1 MSRRNQNGPV
11 WDKPGWDKPA
21 RDKPGW
27 DKPGWDY
34 LDCDTTLAIAHRGGA
49 LEAPQN
55 SMAAFGA
62 AVDMGYEYLELDVRA
77 SRDGVLAVYH
87 DPTLDTLTD
96 ATGAIGELDWEQ
108 IRRARIAGR
117 EPVCRLEEVLD
128 AWPGVRLNIDPKHP
142 AAVRPLV
149 ELLRRYDCS
158 QRVCV
163 STFSDRR
170 MRRISQLLEGR
181 YCTAEAQTRIA
192 RFKLEAM
199 RSARATARAAP
210 RASGATDAAGAAGAA
225 DEPSPAREPG
235 PPSQRTLGCVQVP
248 ATIHGWR
255 LVDAAFVDAVHSHGC
270 QVHVWTVNQAAEM
283 RELLDMGAD
292 GIMTDRPSL
301 LKQVLQEMN
310 QWKTSQWMPRR

>member
-1 MSRRNQNGPV
+1 MGGQSQSEPGWN
-11 WDKPGWDKPA
+11 KPGW
-21 RDKPGW
+21 G
-27 DKPGWDY
+27 Y
-34 LDCDTTLAIAHRGGA
+34 LNCDTTLAIAHRGGA

-77 SRDGVLAVYH
+77 SRDRVLAVYH

-108 IRRARIAGR
+108 IRQARISGQ

-142 AAVRPLV
+142 AAVQPLV
-149 ELLRRYDCS
+149 ELLRQQDCS

-170 MRRISQLLEGR
+170 MRRISQLLDGR
-181 YCTAEAQTRIA
+181 YCTAEPQTRIA
-192 RFKLEAM
+192 RFKLEAVRQM
-199 RSARATARAAP
+199 RAQARTRAQARRQGAARGPEAP
-210 RASGATDAAGAAGAA
+210 R
-225 DEPSPAREPG
+225 EPDPVRETS

-255 LVDAAFVDAVHSHGC
+255 LVDAGFVSAVHSHGC
-270 QVHVWTVNQAAEM
+270 QVHVWTVNRAAEM
-283 RELLDMGAD
+283 RELLALGVD

-301 LKQVLQEMN
+301 LKQVLQEAN
-310 QWKTSQWMPRR
+310 QWMPRR

>member
-1 MSRRNQNGPV
+1 MNHT
-11 WDKPGWDKPA
+11 
-21 RDKPGW
+21 
-27 DKPGWDY
+27 GWDY
-34 LDCDTTLAIAHRGGA
+34 LDCHTTLAIAHRGGA

-62 AVDMGYEYLELDVRA
+62 AVDLGYEYLELDVRA

-96 ATGAIGELDWEQ
+96 GTGAIGQLDWEQ
-108 IRRARIAGR
+108 IRRARISGL

-149 ELLRRYDCS
+149 ELLRRQDCS

-170 MRRISQLLEGR
+170 MRRIGRLLEGR
-181 YCTAEAQTRIA
+181 YCTAEPQTRIA
-192 RFKLEAM
+192 RFKLEAVRLA
-199 RSARATARAAP
+199 RSAAR
-210 RASGATDAAGAAGAA
+210 
-225 DEPSPAREPG
+225 EPVPAREPNPAREPG

-255 LVDAAFVDAVHSHGC
+255 LVDAAFVEAVHSHGC
-270 QVHVWTVNQAAEM
+270 QVHVWTVNQATEM
-283 RELLDMGAD
+283 RELLALGVD

-301 LKQVLQEMN
+301 LKQVLQETD
-310 QWKTSQWMPRR
+310 QWTPRR